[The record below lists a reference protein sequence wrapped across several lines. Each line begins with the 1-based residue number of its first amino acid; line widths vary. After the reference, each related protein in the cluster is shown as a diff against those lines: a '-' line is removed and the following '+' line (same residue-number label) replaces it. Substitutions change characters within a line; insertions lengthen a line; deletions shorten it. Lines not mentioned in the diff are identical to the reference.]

1 MHTTHF
7 RNLLHLRWQKVI
19 VGALLLGQA
28 ILFSANAQTSSY
40 YRKHLEHYDDKPV
53 HYGFL
58 FALPVTRFGIVH
70 SNTFLTQDTLNRI
83 TAPATA
89 GFRMGFVVN
98 GYLNDSWDIRTTP
111 SVSLYDRQVR
121 YEFAKGSTRSEL
133 REATWIE
140 IPVLFKYKSQR
151 RMNTR
156 MYMLGGM
163 TFGFETNVR
172 KRLRQGSDFLNTRG
186 SDLTVDYGFGLE
198 QFLAYTKF
206 SPEIR
211 FSHGIVNL
219 FRANDLNTVSN
230 GIRRLTSHSVTI
242 YLMFE

>member
-1 MHTTHF
+1 
-7 RNLLHLRWQKVI
+7 
-19 VGALLLGQA
+19 
-28 ILFSANAQTSSY
+28 
-40 YRKHLEHYDDKPV
+40 
-53 HYGFL
+53 
-58 FALPVTRFGIVH
+58 
-70 SNTFLTQDTLNRI
+70 
-83 TAPATA
+83 
-89 GFRMGFVVN
+89 MGFVVN

-111 SVSLYDRQVR
+111 SVSLYDRAVK
-121 YEFAKGSTRSEL
+121 YEYAKGSTRQEL

-211 FSHGIVNL
+211 FSHGILNL
-219 FRANDLNTVSN
+219 FRSNDLNTSSN
-230 GIRRLTSHSVTI
+230 GIRRLTSHTITI

>member
-7 RNLLHLRWQKVI
+7 RDLFNIRGQKV
-19 VGALLLGQA
+19 VFGLLVITYGLVSSVQ
-28 ILFSANAQTSSY
+28 AQTSSY
-40 YRKHLEHYDDKPV
+40 YRKNLEYYDDKPI

-58 FALPVTRFGIVH
+58 FALPVNRFHIVH
-70 SNTFLTQDTLNRI
+70 SNSFVNQDTTSRI
-83 TAPATA
+83 TAPTTI
-89 GFRMGFVVN
+89 GFRMGCVVN
-98 GYLNDSWDIRTTP
+98 GYLNEHWDIRTTP
-111 SVSLYDRQVR
+111 SVSLYDRVVE
-121 YEFAKGSTRSEL
+121 YEFSGGSKRREL

-140 IPVLFKYKSQR
+140 IPLLFKYKSQR

-172 KRLRQGSDFLNTRG
+172 KRLRQGSDFLNTRS
-186 SDLTVDYGFGLE
+186 SDLTVDYGFGFE

-219 FRANDLNTVSN
+219 FRNNDINAASG
-230 GIRRLTSHSVTI
+230 GIRRLTSHTVTI

>member
-1 MHTTHF
+1 MYITHL
-7 RNLLHLRWQKVI
+7 RRLLHLHWQKI
-19 VGALLLGQA
+19 SISLLLLSFGLAMSSQ
-28 ILFSANAQTSSY
+28 AQTSSY
-40 YRKHLEHYDDKPV
+40 FRKHLEYYDDKPI

-58 FALPVTRFGIVH
+58 FALPITRFNVVH
-70 SNTFLTQDTLNRI
+70 DDSFLAQDTTHRI
-83 TAPATA
+83 TSPSSA

-98 GYLNDSWDIRTTP
+98 GYLNEHWDIRTTP
-111 SVSLYDRQVR
+111 SVSLYDRMVE
-121 YEFAKGSTRSEL
+121 YEFAKGGKRSEL

-140 IPVLFKYKSQR
+140 LPLLFKYKSQR
-151 RMNTR
+151 RQNSR
-156 MYMLGGM
+156 MYMLAGM

-172 KRLRQGSDFLNTRG
+172 KRLRQGSDFLNTK
-186 SDLTVDYGFGLE
+186 SADLTLDYGFGFE

-211 FSHGIVNL
+211 FSSGLLNL
-219 FRANDLNTVSN
+219 FRPNNQNSSSN

>member
-7 RNLLHLRWQKVI
+7 RDLLHLRRQKIALGFLVI
-19 VGALLLGQA
+19 VYGFVGA
-28 ILFSANAQTSSY
+28 ANAQTAGY
-40 YRKHLEHYDDKPV
+40 YRKNLEYYDDKPI

-58 FALPVTRFGIVH
+58 FALPVTRFHIVH
-70 SNTFLTQDTLNRI
+70 SDKFLSQDTTSRI
-83 TAPATA
+83 TAPTTV
-89 GFRMGFVVN
+89 GFRMGFVIN
-98 GYLNDSWDIRTTP
+98 GYLNEHWDIRTTP
-111 SVSLYDRQVR
+111 SVSLYDRVVE
-121 YEFAKGSTRSEL
+121 YEFAKGSNRREL

-140 IPVLFKYKSQR
+140 LPLLFKYKSQR

-156 MYMLGGM
+156 MYMFGGM

-172 KRLRQGSDFLNTRG
+172 KRLRQGSDFLNTKS
-186 SDLTVDYGFGLE
+186 SDLTIDYGFGLE

-219 FRANDLNTVSN
+219 FRNNDINAASS
-230 GIRRLTSHSVTI
+230 GIRRLTSHTVTI